1 MPRRLYLT
9 ILLLSLFFPSV
20 AQWTAPGF
28 EGNIGRG
35 FLLPHRQNMQ
45 HLPQSAAHLIELRM
59 YRMGDESREWH
70 ALYPHAEI
78 GLALRAFDLGNPDVL
93 GFGLGSA
100 IYISTPIV
108 ATTKFQWNA
117 ELGAGPGMVS
127 KPFDRVDNYKNI
139 AIGSFFNAFIMLG
152 QRFSYR
158 LGDRWD
164 MNVNLSFN
172 HFSNAAYALPNLGL
186 NYPMAS
192 AGVKYHVYSKQTDSL
207 PSVPTEAIRNFW
219 TVGIQSGLKE
229 YALPYK
235 AKHPAFITCA
245 DYNIGL
251 NKKTSLSIG
260 TDVMYNLALF
270 KYRRALGETV
280 SNAENLQVGLRA
292 GYNVHIDKMMIFL
305 QIGGY
310 VLDDYRRDRTVYNR
324 VGMRY
329 FFSESFGFN
338 LTLKTHLFK
347 ADYAELGIAYRF

>member
-9 ILLLSLFFPSV
+9 ISLLSFFLPTV
-20 AQWTAPGF
+20 AQWAAPGF

-45 HLPQSAAHLIELRM
+45 HLPQYAAHVVELRM
-59 YRMGDESREWH
+59 YRSGDGTKEWH
-70 ALYPHAEI
+70 ALYPRAEI
-78 GLALRAFDLGNPDVL
+78 GIALRAFDLGNREVL
-93 GFGLGSA
+93 GFGLGCA
-100 IYISTPIV
+100 FYISSPIL
-108 ATTKFQWNA
+108 ATDKFQWNA
-117 ELGAGPGMVS
+117 ELGAGPGLVS
-127 KPFDRVDNYKNI
+127 KPFDRVENYKNI

-158 LGDRWD
+158 VAERWD

-186 NYPMAS
+186 NYPMALV
-192 AGVKYHVYSKQTDSL
+192 GVKYRIEGNEVDSIS
-207 PSVPTEAIRNFW
+207 SVPTETIRNFW

-229 YALPYK
+229 YPLPYE
-235 AKHPAFITCA
+235 AKHPAFIA
-245 DYNIGL
+245 NVDYNIGL
-251 NKKTSLSIG
+251 NKKTSLSLG
-260 TDVMYNLALF
+260 TDAMYNLALL
-270 KYRRALGETV
+270 KYRRSLSEEV
-280 SNAENLQVGLRA
+280 SNAENTQVGLRA

-310 VLDDYRRDRTVYNR
+310 VLDDYRRDRAVYNR

-329 FFSESFGFN
+329 FFNESIGIN